1 MQEGAISAVVEL
13 FRHVVPRQAAVGQA
27 LQVRLVQV
35 DGGVNGKGRGLE
47 KAENGSDPAEDLN
60 S

>member
-13 FRHVVPRQAAVGQA
+13 FRHVVPRKAAVGEA

-47 KAENGSDPAEDLN
+47 KA
-60 S
+60 